1 MKRIKW
7 LLILLLIMPTF
18 VLADLG
24 PKPSITVYLKN
35 IEGKD
40 YLIDLLSDFK
50 DRENLIEEIVEH
62 YQDLKDH
69 EIYKYHE
76 DTWYATSLRNFL
88 LWGDVQGNDEHVHKF
103 TYFGVPGEFKV
114 IIELPDGTIKVSKL
128 IKKTSFDFATTIDV
142 NDMSSVAGEPS
153 PNYMKHFGILVLTIV
168 IEVAIAFL
176 FKTKKYGSIAL
187 VNFVTNTILQ
197 ILMVN
202 VVAFRTSLLYFIS
215 AEITILCAEG
225 IVYLD
230 TLKLDKKKI
239 VLYTV
244 VANVVTAILTF
255 II

>member
-7 LLILLLIMPTF
+7 LLIVLLIMPTL
-18 VLADLG
+18 VMADTG
-24 PKPSITVYLKN
+24 PKPSITVKLKN
-35 IEGKD
+35 MEGTD
-40 YLIDLLSDFK
+40 YLIDLVSDLKNQK
-50 DRENLIEEIVEH
+50 DLINNIVPQYENL
-62 YQDLKDH
+62 KNS
-69 EIYKYHE
+69 EIYKYHYG
-76 DTWYATSLRNFL
+76 TWYATTLRNQI
-88 LWGDVQGNDEHVHKF
+88 LWGDVYGNEEHVHEF
-103 TYFGVPGEFKV
+103 TYFGVPEEFQV
-114 IIELPDGTIKVSKL
+114 IIEQPEGIIRMTKKIQKVSYNFE
-128 IKKTSFDFATTIDV
+128 IEVDV
-142 NDMSSVAGEPS
+142 KDMKVVSQSAEI
-153 PNYMKHFGILVLTIV
+153 NYMKYFGILALTIV
-168 IEVAIAFL
+168 VEVAIAFL